1 MNRVAVIS
9 SNVAEVGYDADT
21 KTLEVAFIKGGVYQ
35 YLGVPASIYNE
46 LLVAPSVG
54 HYLDV
59 RVKKAGYSVR
69 KVAS

>member
-1 MNRVAVIS
+1 M
-9 SNVAEVGYDADT
+9 AEVGYDPET
-21 KTLEVAFIKGGVYQ
+21 KTLEIAFIKGSVYQ
-35 YLGVPASIYNE
+35 YLGVPASIYNG

-59 RVKKAGYSVR
+59 NVKKAGYSVR